1 MELFYSADIDGDLV
15 RLDQDESGHCVRVLR
30 HRTGDEVSVIDGR
43 GNLYTCRLLDAD
55 PRSATARIESRT
67 PGFGTHPYN
76 LCIAVCPT
84 KNTDRIEWFAE
95 KATEIG
101 VDTIAP
107 VIGDHSER
115 KVFKTDR
122 IKRLVLSAAKQSLK
136 GAVPEVLEAVSMKEF
151 IEGVPDDT
159 LKLIC
164 YCFEGEERR
173 VSIMD
178 VLASC
183 PALCSV
189 KGGSSGLAA
198 APGIAV
204 LIGPEGDFSASEV
217 SLALSRGWRP
227 VHLGPSRLRTET
239 AAVTAVTAVYLHNL
253 ISLRKKVGVLSK

>member
-67 PGFGTHPYN
+67 LGFGTHPYN

-136 GAVPEVLEAVSMKEF
+136 GAVPEVLEAVSVKDF
-151 IEGVPDDT
+151 IESSDNEA

-164 YCFEGEERR
+164 YCFEGDCERISIKEELLKNRDNKN
-173 VSIMD
+173 V
-178 VLASC
+178 V
-183 PALCSV
+183 
-189 KGGSSGLAA
+189 
-198 APGIAV
+198 V
-204 LIGPEGDFSASEV
+204 LIGPEGDFSESEV
-217 SLALSRGWRP
+217 KMALERGWRP
-227 VHLGPSRLRTET
+227 VHLGNSRLRTET
-239 AAVTAVTAVYLHNL
+239 AALTAVTAVYLNG
-253 ISLRKKVGVLSK
+253 IGNEKGSL

>member
-30 HRTGDEVSVIDGR
+30 HRTGDEVPVIDGR

-115 KVFKTDR
+115 KVIKTDR

-136 GAVPEVLEAVSMKEF
+136 GAVPEVLEAVSVKDF
-151 IEGVPDDT
+151 IESSDNEA

-164 YCFEGEERR
+164 YCFEGECERI
-173 VSIMD
+173 SIKEELLKNRD
-178 VLASC
+178 NKNV
-183 PALCSV
+183 V
-189 KGGSSGLAA
+189 
-198 APGIAV
+198 V
-204 LIGPEGDFSASEV
+204 LIGPEGDFSENEV
-217 SLALSRGWRP
+217 KMALERGWRP
-227 VHLGPSRLRTET
+227 VHLGNSRLRTET
-239 AAVTAVTAVYLHNL
+239 AALTAVTAVYLNG
-253 ISLRKKVGVLSK
+253 IGNEKGSL

>member
-1 MELFYSADIDGDLV
+1 MEIFYSAQIVGDLIW
-15 RLDQDESGHCVRVLR
+15 LDQEESGHCVRVLR

-55 PRSATARIESRT
+55 PKAATARVESRT
-67 PGFGTHPYN
+67 PGFGAHPYN

-107 VIGDHSER
+107 VIGEHSER

-136 GAVPEVLEAVSMKEF
+136 GAVPEVLEAVSVKEF
-151 IEGVPDDT
+151 IESSDNEAI
-159 LKLIC
+159 KLIC

-173 VSIMD
+173 VSIKEELQNNGD
-178 VLASC
+178 NKNV
-183 PALCSV
+183 
-189 KGGSSGLAA
+189 
-198 APGIAV
+198 IV
-204 LIGPEGDFSASEV
+204 LIGPEGDFSENEV
-217 SLALSRGWRP
+217 RMALEQGWKP
-227 VHLGPSRLRTET
+227 VHLGDSRLRTET
-239 AAVTAVTAVYLHNL
+239 AALTAVTAVYLNN
-253 ISLRKKVGVLSK
+253 I

>member
-136 GAVPEVLEAVSMKEF
+136 GAVPEVLEAVSVKDF
-151 IEGVPDDT
+151 IESSDNEA

-164 YCFEGEERR
+164 YCFEGDCERISIKEELLKNRDNKN
-173 VSIMD
+173 V
-178 VLASC
+178 V
-183 PALCSV
+183 
-189 KGGSSGLAA
+189 
-198 APGIAV
+198 V
-204 LIGPEGDFSASEV
+204 LIGPEGDFSESEV
-217 SLALSRGWRP
+217 RMALERGWRP
-227 VHLGPSRLRTET
+227 VHLGNSRLRTET
-239 AAVTAVTAVYLHNL
+239 AALTAVTAVYLNG
-253 ISLRKKVGVLSK
+253 IGNEKGSL

>member
-136 GAVPEVLEAVSMKEF
+136 GAVPEVLEAVSVKDF
-151 IEGVPDDT
+151 IESSDNDA

-164 YCFEGEERR
+164 YCFEGDCERISIKEELLKNRDNKN
-173 VSIMD
+173 V
-178 VLASC
+178 V
-183 PALCSV
+183 
-189 KGGSSGLAA
+189 
-198 APGIAV
+198 V
-204 LIGPEGDFSASEV
+204 LIGPEGDFSESEV
-217 SLALSRGWRP
+217 KMALERGWRP
-227 VHLGPSRLRTET
+227 VHLGNSRLRTET
-239 AAVTAVTAVYLHNL
+239 AALTAVTAVYLNG
-253 ISLRKKVGVLSK
+253 IGNEKGSL

>member
-55 PRSATARIESRT
+55 PRSVTARIESRT

-136 GAVPEVLEAVSMKEF
+136 GAVPEVLEAVSVKDF
-151 IEGVPDDT
+151 IESSDNDA

-164 YCFEGEERR
+164 YCFEGDCERISIKEELLKNRDNKN
-173 VSIMD
+173 V
-178 VLASC
+178 V
-183 PALCSV
+183 
-189 KGGSSGLAA
+189 
-198 APGIAV
+198 V
-204 LIGPEGDFSASEV
+204 LIGPEGDFSESEV
-217 SLALSRGWRP
+217 KMALERGWRP
-227 VHLGPSRLRTET
+227 VHLGNSRLRTET
-239 AAVTAVTAVYLHNL
+239 AALTAVTAVYLHNL
-253 ISLRKKVGVLSK
+253 ISLRQKVGVLSK

>member
-136 GAVPEVLEAVSMKEF
+136 GAVPEVLNPVSVKDF
-151 IEGVPDDT
+151 IESSDNEA

-164 YCFEGEERR
+164 YCFEGEKKRI
-173 VSIMD
+173 SIQEELQNHVD
-178 VLASC
+178 NKNVF
-183 PALCSV
+183 
-189 KGGSSGLAA
+189 
-198 APGIAV
+198 V
-204 LIGPEGDFSASEV
+204 LIGPEGDFSEDEV
-217 SLALSRGWRP
+217 KMALKYGWKP

-239 AAVTAVTAVYLHNL
+239 AALTAVTAVYLHNL
-253 ISLRKKVGVLSK
+253 ISLRQKVSVLSK

>member
-136 GAVPEVLEAVSMKEF
+136 GAVPEVLEAVSVKDF
-151 IEGVPDDT
+151 IESSDNEA

-164 YCFEGEERR
+164 YCFEGDCERISIKEELLKNRDNKN
-173 VSIMD
+173 V
-178 VLASC
+178 V
-183 PALCSV
+183 
-189 KGGSSGLAA
+189 
-198 APGIAV
+198 V
-204 LIGPEGDFSASEV
+204 LIGPEGDFSESEV
-217 SLALSRGWRP
+217 KMALERGWRP
-227 VHLGPSRLRTET
+227 VHLGNSRLRTET
-239 AAVTAVTAVYLHNL
+239 AALTAVTAVYLNG
-253 ISLRKKVGVLSK
+253 IGNEKGSL

>member
-15 RLDQDESGHCVRVLR
+15 RLDQNESGHCVRVLR

-84 KNTDRIEWFAE
+84 KNNDRIEWFAE

-136 GAVPEVLEAVSMKEF
+136 GAVPEVLEAVSVKDF
-151 IEGVPDDT
+151 IESSDNEA

-164 YCFEGEERR
+164 YCFEGDCERISIKEELLKNRDNKN
-173 VSIMD
+173 V
-178 VLASC
+178 V
-183 PALCSV
+183 
-189 KGGSSGLAA
+189 
-198 APGIAV
+198 V
-204 LIGPEGDFSASEV
+204 LIGPEGDFSESEV
-217 SLALSRGWRP
+217 KMALERGWRP
-227 VHLGPSRLRTET
+227 VHLGNSRLRTET
-239 AAVTAVTAVYLHNL
+239 AALTAVTAVYLNG
-253 ISLRKKVGVLSK
+253 IGNEKGSL

>member
-136 GAVPEVLEAVSMKEF
+136 GAVPEVLNPVSVKDF
-151 IEGVPDDT
+151 IESSDNEA

-164 YCFEGEERR
+164 YCFEGDCERISIKEELLKNRDNKN
-173 VSIMD
+173 V
-178 VLASC
+178 V
-183 PALCSV
+183 
-189 KGGSSGLAA
+189 
-198 APGIAV
+198 V
-204 LIGPEGDFSASEV
+204 LIGPEGDFSESEV
-217 SLALSRGWRP
+217 KMALERGWKP
-227 VHLGPSRLRTET
+227 VHLGNSRLRTET
-239 AAVTAVTAVYLHNL
+239 AALTAVTAVYLNG
-253 ISLRKKVGVLSK
+253 IGNEKGSL